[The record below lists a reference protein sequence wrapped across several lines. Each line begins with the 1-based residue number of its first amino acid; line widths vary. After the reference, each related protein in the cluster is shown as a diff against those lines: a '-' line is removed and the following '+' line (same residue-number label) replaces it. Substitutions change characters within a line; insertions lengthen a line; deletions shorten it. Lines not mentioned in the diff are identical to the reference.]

1 MAKSNPDNALAG
13 DTDEYLALNDQLQEV
28 LSEVADLS
36 ESLEKAERKM
46 EFDPS
51 ILKSLLGE
59 LRTLTKRMGEMAEHQ
74 AKAPTINVEP
84 KITLPAP
91 NIIVRT
97 EAFRIFRVEVDGYDK
112 ETGRIKTLTI
122 EAAK

>member
-1 MAKSNPDNALAG
+1 MAKSKPDNALAG

-91 NIIVRT
+91 NVSIRT
-97 EAFRIFRVEVDGYDK
+97 DTPKKWRVEVDERD
-112 ETGRIKTLTI
+112 EDTGRIKTLTI